1 MYVKFNMSPY
11 LLFVSGKNCR
21 IGVNFI
27 IYPHTTNS
35 HGRCCPWLRTVFWGS
50 FSVKKRVLPP
60 HSCQVLALRGYFD
73 CWGCVSDIVGSC
85 LTLKKRVLCCE
96 N

>member
-27 IYPHTTNS
+27 DFLFLIFNYCSMLCYPLFCLLFTLI
-35 HGRCCPWLRTVFWGS
+35 PQTVMAD
-50 FSVKKRVLPP
+50 V
-60 HSCQVLALRGYFD
+60 ALG
-73 CWGCVSDIVGSC
+73 
-85 LTLKKRVLCCE
+85 
-96 N
+96 

>member
-27 IYPHTTNS
+27 DFLFLIIAACS
-35 HGRCCPWLRTVFWGS
+35 VILFFVFS
-50 FSVKKRVLPP
+50 LPSYHKQSWQMLP
-60 HSCQVLALRGYFD
+60 LAKDSLLGIFF
-73 CWGCVSDIVGSC
+73 C
-85 LTLKKRVLCCE
+85 
-96 N
+96 